1 LESAFAYYHWIP
13 EAVFTITSVSTLKTK
28 AFDTPVGHF
37 RYSSVKPTL
46 FWGYTLLKVEAFGV
60 KIAEPE
66 KALLD
71 FLYLNPKVESM
82 ADFEALRFDTD
93 QMRQDIDRE
102 KLSAYVRMFDSVS
115 LSKRVHAFI
124 QFLDYAQSI

>member
-1 LESAFAYYHWIP
+1 
-13 EAVFTITSVSTLKTK
+13 
-28 AFDTPVGHF
+28 
-37 RYSSVKPTL
+37 
-46 FWGYTLLKVEAFGV
+46 
-60 KIAEPE
+60 
-66 KALLD
+66 
-71 FLYLNPKVESM
+71 M